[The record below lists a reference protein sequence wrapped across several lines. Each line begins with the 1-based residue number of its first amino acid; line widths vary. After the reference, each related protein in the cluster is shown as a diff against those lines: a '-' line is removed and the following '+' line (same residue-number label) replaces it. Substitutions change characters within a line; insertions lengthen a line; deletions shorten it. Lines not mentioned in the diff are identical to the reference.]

1 MDIYIQVGI
10 QKLVDCFKIYKDKF
24 MRKKK
29 VKDGIEEDGCLI
41 QTFIDGQLFQGRVLR
56 SISEVFL
63 ERTKVAEFF
72 SDPDALLSDLQN
84 SFLMFTIDT
93 SKLPLNIQLQ
103 IKINIFNK
111 VTGEQVIE
119 EYGKEVGKELFKKM
133 SQLA

>member
-1 MDIYIQVGI
+1 
-10 QKLVDCFKIYKDKF
+10 

-29 VKDGIEEDGCLI
+29 VKNYTEEDGYII
-41 QTFIDGQLFQGRVLR
+41 QTFIDGQLFQGKVLR
-56 SISEVFL
+56 SLSEVFL

-72 SDPDALLSDLQN
+72 SDTDALLSDLQS

-103 IKINIFNK
+103 IKINIFNR

-133 SQLA
+133 SYYSLIDKTESS